1 MDRDAQLD
9 RRHQRADFLVRLA
22 LLERPQRRAEAVIAG
37 ARKVV
42 EREARS
48 VAQELGENV
57 GERGLPRLVAPDD
70 DCGRGLAAQLYLAQ
84 PPEISHLNALNMHEP
99 PPSSSTFTYCTPFR
113 SPPNCPAPPPLPP
126 LHPLTCPPH
135 HT

>member
-9 RRHQRADFLVRLA
+9 RRQQRADYPVRLA

-57 GERGLPRLVAPDD
+57 GERGLPRIVARED
-70 DCGRGLAAQLYLAQ
+70 DCGRGIEAQLDLAQ
-84 PPEISHLNALNMHEP
+84 QPEIAHLNALNMHERRHAYYNCR
-99 PPSSSTFTYCTPFR
+99 SGTPCR
-113 SPPNCPAPPPLPP
+113 SPPNSPTRTSDAPA
-126 LHPLTCPPH
+126 HPKA
-135 HT
+135 

>member
-57 GERGLPRLVAPDD
+57 GERGLPRIVAHAA
-70 DCGRGLAAQLYLAQ
+70 DCGRGIEAQTARSDKRRVGT
-84 PPEISHLNALNMHEP
+84 EWVSTC
-99 PPSSSTFTYCTPFR
+99 SSRWTPD
-113 SPPNCPAPPPLPP
+113 N
-126 LHPLTCPPH
+126 
-135 HT
+135 